1 MLARIRFASLS
12 RRGQTSLVLAL
23 AGLPLLPSCT
33 TSEDTEPF
41 VPAAEG
47 ATQPSGDGTLL
58 SEADACSE
66 LLKAAQA
73 AYKRLGCDAPEFP
86 DCPGFLRPGGGSG
99 CYEYYENSVK
109 ACVATYEGAGACRD
123 LSPCLATVELNALLP
138 SCELVGGEGGAGGVT
153 GAAGSTSGGAPE
165 GGATSPAGGSPG
177 ASGAPGAPGAS
188 GAPTSSAG
196 QAAGGAGP

>member
-1 MLARIRFASLS
+1 M
-12 RRGQTSLVLAL
+12 AL

-66 LLKAAQA
+66 LLDAATA
-73 AYKRLGCDAPEFP
+73 AYKRLGCKAPEFP

-99 CYEYYENSVK
+99 CFEYYENSVRS
-109 ACVATYEGAGACRD
+109 CVAAYTDAGSCRE
-123 LSPCLATVELNALLP
+123 LSPCLATAEQNDLLP
-138 SCELVGGEGGAGGVT
+138 TCELAGGEGGQGGGGSSAAGAGGS
-153 GAAGSTSGGAPE
+153 GAVGGAGGGAPPE
-165 GGATSPAGGSPG
+165 GGAASPPAGGSPG
-177 ASGAPGAPGAS
+177 ASGAPAA
-188 GAPTSSAG
+188 TAG
-196 QAAGGAGP
+196 QPAGGVGP

>member
-1 MLARIRFASLS
+1 MIARIPFASLS
-12 RRGQTSLVLAL
+12 RWGQTSLVLAL
-23 AGLPLLPSCT
+23 TGLPLLPSCT

-73 AYKRLGCDAPEFP
+73 AYERLGCDAPQFP

-99 CYEYYENSVK
+99 CYEYYEDSVTT
-109 ACVATYEGAGACRD
+109 CVAAYADAGTCRD
-123 LSPCLATVELNALLP
+123 LSPCLATAELNDRLP
-138 SCELVGGEGGAGGVT
+138 TCTLEGGQGGSGGGGGASDAAGG
-153 GAAGSTSGGAPE
+153 ASGGAAE
-165 GGATSPAGGSPG
+165 GGATSPPEGGSPG
-177 ASGAPGAPGAS
+177 ASGAPAA
-188 GAPTSSAG
+188 SAG
-196 QAAGGAGP
+196 QPAGGAGP